1 MDDEKPDVE
10 EVFEQVNRIQAIT
23 EFYLEDGALNGL
35 SDSDAKEKIAE
46 LTKPQFEPL
55 NPFDSPDTTILVN
68 LYKMNVCMIEKTNEV
83 DETGNACESGQLL
96 GKKVEK
102 QVVEIRNEFVGVP
115 TIPKITVPWSER
127 RTQKLKKNLVEVAV
141 NLLTLV
147 TESCTEAVGEVGKKI
162 LSKMTL
168 REPEQN
174 DNVALSRVGAML
186 VGDDGSEYREHS
198 FKLNEWMA
206 HLSPKLRKVPFTM
219 VAIPGTHNSGTH
231 KNNLNYIAPNEVK
244 PYFLSLTPEGRESW
258 GKCVKHDINQ
268 QLEMGIRYFDF
279 RLKKLF
285 LFLI

>member
-1 MDDEKPDVE
+1 MDDEKPDAE

-23 EFYLEDGALNGL
+23 EFYLEDSALNGL

-55 NPFDSPDTTILVN
+55 NPFDSQDTTVLVN
-68 LYKMNVCMIEKTNEV
+68 FYKMNVCVIEKTNEV

-102 QVVEIRNEFVGVP
+102 QVVKVRNEFVGVSN
-115 TIPKITVPWSER
+115 KELEITVPWSER
-127 RTQKLKKNLVEVAV
+127 RTQKLKKNLKEVAV
-141 NLLTLV
+141 SLLTLV

-162 LSKMTL
+162 LSKMTWK
-168 REPEQN
+168 EPELT

-206 HLSPKLRKVPFTM
+206 HLSPKMRKVPFTM
-219 VAIPGTHNSGTH
+219 LAIPGTHNSGTH
-231 KNNLNYIAPNEVK
+231 KNNLNYIAPKEVK

-279 RLKKLF
+279 RLKKYF
-285 LFLI
+285 SF